1 VASGLSDRITSPL
14 NVVRAAL
21 EMQEFL
27 SDMKYEKSIQN
38 KPIFEAR
45 MGIHTG
51 AVVAGVVGVKK
62 FAYDI
67 WGDTVNIAARVQE
80 ACEPNQINI
89 TEAVYNEIR
98 YSYNCQYRGKLPA
111 KNKGDIDMYYVG
123 KPIK

>member
-1 VASGLSDRITSPL
+1 
-14 NVVRAAL
+14 
-21 EMQEFL
+21 
-27 SDMKYEKSIQN
+27 
-38 KPIFEAR
+38 

-51 AVVAGVVGVKK
+51 PVVAGVVGVKK

-98 YSYNCQYRGKLPA
+98 YSFHCQYRGKLPA

-123 KPIK
+123 NPIK